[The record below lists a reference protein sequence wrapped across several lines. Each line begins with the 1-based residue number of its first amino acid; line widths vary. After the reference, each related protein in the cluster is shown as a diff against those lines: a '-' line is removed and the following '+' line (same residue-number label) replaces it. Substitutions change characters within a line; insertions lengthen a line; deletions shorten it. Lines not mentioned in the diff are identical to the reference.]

1 MKCHATNI
9 LRMYLCLLGAS
20 LLLQGTISLILK
32 IIQIPPPAFTL
43 NSINAD
49 PLHATIHIVW
59 GLVMLAVLVDARRRG
74 PRAIALLG
82 LCFGAFYIG
91 LALLGVLIY
100 HPFGLRLDLGENLFH
115 FIIGPTTLVLSI
127 WAMNEAPEPKPSLE
141 IHN

>member
-1 MKCHATNI
+1 MNGHATNI
-9 LRMYLCLLGAS
+9 LRIYMWLLGAS
-20 LLLQGTISLILK
+20 LLLQGILSLILR

-43 NSINAD
+43 NAINAD

-59 GLVMLAVLVDARRRG
+59 GLVMLAFLVDARRSG

-82 LCFGAFYIG
+82 QSFGAFYIG

-115 FIIGPTTLVLSI
+115 FICGPTTLVLSI

-141 IHN
+141 IDN

>member
-1 MKCHATNI
+1 MKGHATNI
-9 LRMYLCLLGAS
+9 LRIYLCLLGAS
-20 LLLQGTISLILK
+20 LLLQGIISLILR

-82 LCFGAFYIG
+82 QSFGAFYIG
-91 LALLGVLIY
+91 LALLGVLVY

-127 WAMNEAPEPKPSLE
+127 WAMNEAPEPKPNLDVD
-141 IHN
+141 N

>member
-1 MKCHATNI
+1 MKGHATNI
-9 LRMYLCLLGAS
+9 LRIYLWVLGAS
-20 LLLQGTISLILK
+20 LLLQGSISLILR
-32 IIQIPPPAFTL
+32 IIHIPPPAFTL
-43 NSINAD
+43 NAINAD

-59 GLVMLAVLVDARRRG
+59 GLVMLALLVDARRRG

-82 LCFGAFYIG
+82 QSFGAFYIG
-91 LALLGVLIY
+91 LALLGVLFY

-115 FIIGPTTLVLSI
+115 FTCGPTTLALSI

>member
-9 LRMYLCLLGAS
+9 LRVYLWILGAS
-20 LLLQGTISLILK
+20 LLLQGIISLILR
-32 IIQIPPPAFTL
+32 IIQISPPAFTL

-49 PLHATIHIVW
+49 PLHATIHIIW
-59 GLVMLAVLVDARRRG
+59 GLVMLAFLVDARRSG

-82 LCFGAFYIG
+82 QCFGTFYIG

-127 WAMNEAPEPKPSLE
+127 WAMKEAPGPKPGLGTD
-141 IHN
+141 N

>member
-20 LLLQGTISLILK
+20 LLLQGTISLILR
-32 IIQIPPPAFTL
+32 IIEIPPPAFTL

>member
-1 MKCHATNI
+1 MNGHATNI
-9 LRMYLCLLGAS
+9 LRIYMWLLGAS
-20 LLLQGTISLILK
+20 LLLQGILSLILR

-43 NSINAD
+43 NAINAD

-59 GLVMLAVLVDARRRG
+59 GLVMLAFLVDARRSG

-82 LCFGAFYIG
+82 QSFGAFYIG

-115 FIIGPTTLVLSI
+115 FTCGPTTLALSI
-127 WAMNEAPEPKPSLE
+127 WAMNEVREPKPSLE
-141 IHN
+141 IDN

>member
-20 LLLQGTISLILK
+20 LLLQGTISLILR
-32 IIQIPPPAFTL
+32 IIEIPPPAFTL

-59 GLVMLAVLVDARRRG
+59 GLVMLALLVDARRRG

-82 LCFGAFYIG
+82 ISFGAFYIG

-127 WAMNEAPEPKPSLE
+127 WAMNEAPEPKPNLDVD
-141 IHN
+141 N

>member
-1 MKCHATNI
+1 MKCHATNV
-9 LRMYLCLLGAS
+9 LRIYLCLLGAS
-20 LLLQGTISLILK
+20 LLLQGSVSLILR

-127 WAMNEAPEPKPSLE
+127 WAMNEAAEPSRV
-141 IHN
+141 

>member
-1 MKCHATNI
+1 MKGHATNI

-20 LLLQGTISLILK
+20 LLLQGSISLILR

-59 GLVMLAVLVDARRRG
+59 GLVMLALLVDARRSG

-82 LCFGAFYIG
+82 QSFGAFYIG

-115 FIIGPTTLVLSI
+115 CIIGPTTLVLSI

-141 IHN
+141 IDN